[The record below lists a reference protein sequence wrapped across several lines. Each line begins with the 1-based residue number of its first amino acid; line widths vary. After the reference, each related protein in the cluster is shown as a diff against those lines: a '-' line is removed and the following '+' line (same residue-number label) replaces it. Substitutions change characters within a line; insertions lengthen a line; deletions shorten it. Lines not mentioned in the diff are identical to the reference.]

1 MSTSKFLGK
10 IFSSTSGKSKDDNSN
25 YNLKS
30 KIKKFFIGWYDLE
43 VSQKAGAFSFIGG
56 SLSQFLLPSFLGGG
70 RYFQH
75 GFNYFELEDGNSY
88 IIDYDTEGIH
98 ITESSFEVFFYKC
111 QPKYCFQG
119 YHVMNPVE
127 LEFEKKY
134 TIEEILR
141 KCKNYIGDNYNLLS
155 NNCQFFVDVFIKEL
169 KAKRPKGQYGRGN
182 HSASVFGIP
191 YIILS
196 QLEKNEDDNTNIIG
210 YIPFLGTFIDGFR

>member
-98 ITESSFEVFFYKC
+98 ITESSFEIFFYKC

-119 YHVMNPVE
+119 
-127 LEFEKKY
+127 
-134 TIEEILR
+134 
-141 KCKNYIGDNYNLLS
+141 
-155 NNCQFFVDVFIKEL
+155 
-169 KAKRPKGQYGRGN
+169 
-182 HSASVFGIP
+182 
-191 YIILS
+191 
-196 QLEKNEDDNTNIIG
+196 
-210 YIPFLGTFIDGFR
+210 